1 MKKLSLTVL
10 TAAIALTSFAQSSK
24 HAVEQLNINNFHL
37 VDFVGWNTNMEVL
50 AHYHTTDVKVFGDGF
65 KTVGM
70 KDHEAMMEKSIKQM
84 PDAKV
89 IQHTPNV
96 AKGQWT
102 GVVGRSPQFNM
113 ATIVKWKNARIDY
126 EYLFYKQLPAAE
138 AATMKPSGKPVIT
151 FASPDDKALQ
161 VAVNVQP
168 GWSCTMDQVNGK
180 RTAFFIRTVG
190 GKEVERLVFQ

>member
-1 MKKLSLTVL
+1 MKEISLTVL
-10 TAAIALTSFAQSSK
+10 TAAIALTGFAQSSNYP
-24 HAVEQLNINNFHL
+24 VEQVNINNFHL
-37 VDFVGWNTNMEVL
+37 VDFVGWNTNMDVL
-50 AHYHTTDVKVFGDGF
+50 AHYHTSDVKVFGDGW

-96 AKGQWT
+96 AKGDWT

-126 EYLFYKQLPAAE
+126 EYLFYKQLPAAQ
-138 AATMKPSGKPVIT
+138 AAAMKPSAKPIAS
-151 FASPDDKALQ
+151 FASPNDKALA

-168 GWSCTMDQVNGK
+168 DWRCIMDEVNGK
-180 RTAFFIRTVG
+180 RTAFFIRTVH